1 MLVPVWPE
9 FLYVILGVIIL
20 FFMFVLKKRKSID
33 FDLPFFKA
41 RKKDKIS
48 ISQVVLWG
56 AFVCTVLCLLASFVA
71 PYVLSIYPFEIS
83 LSSNVANSI
92 YGLMSPFIAIAAAI
106 LTFMAFWVQY
116 NANQN
121 IYKEN
126 KKQQDER
133 HFYEMLK
140 IHRDNVDKIEFI
152 YSSPIET
159 LVEQNKESFVG
170 YLNYQTKYS
179 WIHSRGQKAIQYF
192 LKEFLV
198 IYKSIENDSNRFKK
212 AYDVF
217 FNGLSDSIFCSLQ
230 DKKLLAEKR
239 EKVYSEG
246 LIESGKNVLP
256 QCLIMEG
263 RKTILNP
270 YYRHLYL
277 MVKSIVNSNLGDE
290 RENFLKTLRASLTAE
305 EQAMLLFNWY
315 YGKICKGGY
324 GIKWEFEGV
333 VDNRQCNQKYFTDW
347 KMIHNLVEKD
357 FNFVTEMDSFEKLA
371 HLLDSKI
378 STNDYAK
385 IKELFDEYIPPQNH

>member
-159 LVEQNKESFVG
+159 LVEQNKAS
-170 YLNYQTKYS
+170 QIKYS
-179 WIHSRGQKAIQYF
+179 WVHSRGQEAIRYY
-192 LKEFLV
+192 LKEFWA
-198 IYKSIENDSNRFKK
+198 IYDSIGDVSGRFKK

-217 FNGLSDSIFCSLQ
+217 FNGLEHNTFCSS
-230 DKKLLAEKR
+230 DEIEKIR
-239 EKVYSEG
+239 QIEEEMYQKQG
-246 LIESGKNVLP
+246 LIRDDKSILP
-256 QCLIMEG
+256 YSLIMRG
-263 RKTILNP
+263 RKAILNP

-290 RENFLKTLRASLTAE
+290 KEIFLKTLRASLTAE
-305 EQAMLLFNWY
+305 EQALLLFNWY
-315 YGKICKGGY
+315 YGVECKRGY
-324 GIKWEFEGV
+324 GIKWEFDGV
-333 VDNRQCNQKYFTDW
+333 IDNEPCQQKYFTDW
-347 KMIHNLVEKD
+347 KMIHNLVETD

-371 HLLDSKI
+371 HLLDSNIK
-378 STNDYAK
+378 TNDYAK
-385 IKELFDEYIPPQNH
+385 VKKLFDEYIPPQNY